1 MRDLACGDC
10 VVTMLLETE
19 EPLGGT
25 LDLDDAERR
34 AVDLL
39 AAGGLI
45 SPLRLVP
52 LRAETT
58 ANPGKRRIA

>member
-1 MRDLACGDC
+1 
-10 VVTMLLETE
+10 MLLETE